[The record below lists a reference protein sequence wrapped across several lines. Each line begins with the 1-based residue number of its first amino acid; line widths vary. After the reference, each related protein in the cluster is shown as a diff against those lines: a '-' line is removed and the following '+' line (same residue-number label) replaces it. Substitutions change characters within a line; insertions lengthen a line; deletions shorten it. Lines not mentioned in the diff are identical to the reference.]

1 MGQSDPWSS
10 GGEDTRSEV
19 REIFAQHAERAASS
33 ASAGGEEDRH
43 RPLPGFLS
51 LPGRLWRIL
60 PRAGRIALGALLA
73 AVAVVLALLVP
84 PALENA
90 GENRENQRRAAAANL
105 ERIRLKLVEEQR
117 PRRATLP
124 LPLRASALEA
134 AVGMD
139 FERRIRAGDLDG
151 PAGETS
157 CRPVE
162 GRQTV
167 GATVFTC
174 LARQGTGSG
183 IYGDRTAGE
192 RLPLSRASG
201 RGHRRGG
208 LVQGEPAAAARRP
221 GGVRGGAAVEGLY
234 RLGGSS
240 LASIATRSLTR

>member
-10 GGEDTRSEV
+10 GGEDTRSDV

-33 ASAGGEEDRH
+33 AGAGGEEARH

-60 PRAGRIALGALLA
+60 PRAGRVALGALLA

-134 AVGMD
+134 AVGTD

-162 GRQTV
+162 GRQTA

-183 IYGDRTAGE
+183 IYGDRKLVSGYRFRARVVEATGAAAWCKE
-192 RLPLSRASG
+192 NPQPLHADQEEFVVVPLSKACTG
-201 RGHRRGG
+201 
-208 LVQGEPAAAARRP
+208 
-221 GGVRGGAAVEGLY
+221 
-234 RLGGSS
+234 
-240 LASIATRSLTR
+240 

>member
-10 GGEDTRSEV
+10 V

-33 ASAGGEEDRH
+33 ARAGTEEERH

-60 PRAGRIALGALLA
+60 PRAGKVALGAFLV
-73 AVAVVLALLVP
+73 AVAVMLALLVP
-84 PALENA
+84 PALDNA

-105 ERIRLKLVEEQR
+105 ERIRLELVEEQR

-124 LPLRASALEA
+124 LPPRAAALEA
-134 AVGMD
+134 AVGTD
-139 FERRIRAGDLDG
+139 FARRVRAGDLDG

-162 GRQTV
+162 GRQTA

-183 IYGDRTAGE
+183 VYGDRKLVSGYRFRARVVEATGAAAWCKE
-192 RLPLSRASG
+192 NPQPLHADQEEFVVVPLSKACTG
-201 RGHRRGG
+201 
-208 LVQGEPAAAARRP
+208 
-221 GGVRGGAAVEGLY
+221 
-234 RLGGSS
+234 
-240 LASIATRSLTR
+240 

>member
-33 ASAGGEEDRH
+33 ARAGGEEDRH

-84 PALENA
+84 PALDNA

-105 ERIRLKLVEEQR
+105 ERIRLELVEEQR

-134 AVGMD
+134 AVGTD
-139 FERRIRAGDLDG
+139 FERPVRAGDLDG

-162 GRQTV
+162 GRQTA

-183 IYGDRTAGE
+183 IYGDRKLVSGYRFRARVVEATGAAAWCKE
-192 RLPLSRASG
+192 NPQPLHADQEEFVVVPLSKACTG
-201 RGHRRGG
+201 
-208 LVQGEPAAAARRP
+208 
-221 GGVRGGAAVEGLY
+221 
-234 RLGGSS
+234 
-240 LASIATRSLTR
+240 

>member
-10 GGEDTRSEV
+10 V

-33 ASAGGEEDRH
+33 APGTEEDRH

-51 LPGRLWRIL
+51 LPGRLWRML
-60 PRAGRIALGALLA
+60 PRSGKVALGAFLV
-73 AVAVVLALLVP
+73 AVAVMLALLVP
-84 PALENA
+84 PALDNA

-105 ERIRLKLVEEQR
+105 ERIRLELVEEQR

-124 LPLRASALEA
+124 LPPRAAALEA
-134 AVGMD
+134 AVGTD
-139 FERRIRAGDLDG
+139 FARRVRAGDLDG

-162 GRQTV
+162 GRQTA

-183 IYGDRTAGE
+183 VYGDRKLVSGYRFRARVVEATGAAAWCKE
-192 RLPLSRASG
+192 NPQPLHADQEEFVVVPLSKACTG
-201 RGHRRGG
+201 
-208 LVQGEPAAAARRP
+208 
-221 GGVRGGAAVEGLY
+221 
-234 RLGGSS
+234 
-240 LASIATRSLTR
+240 